1 MLWLIS
7 QLSEDASRRK
17 IFVNSAVEMLKNYSF
32 DGLDINWMHPTGEG
46 GQPEDKV
53 GCDLGTPRTTAAP
66 WTVLGVLLV
75 IAVWMIRFIYPSW
88 LFYFVSSICERQL
101 PFIQIPI
108 CLQTVNSEI
117 PEALHDPE
125 SSFERQNK
133 VNDRHTSKFESSK
146 RNSRQKFHFKQ
157 IRDWHHKSPEDKTSE
172 VDNHKA
178 RIINTKWLFFRISQG
193 FMFERSKEKKKEK
206 LFFLRCFILF

>member
-75 IAVWMIRFIYPSW
+75 IAVWMIRFIFLILAGYFILLV
-88 LFYFVSSICERQL
+88 LFVNASCLSYRFQYVYKLWILKSLKHCMILNPVSN
-101 PFIQIPI
+101 
-108 CLQTVNSEI
+108 V
-117 PEALHDPE
+117 
-125 SSFERQNK
+125 K
-133 VNDRHTSKFESSK
+133 
-146 RNSRQKFHFKQ
+146 
-157 IRDWHHKSPEDKTSE
+157 
-172 VDNHKA
+172 
-178 RIINTKWLFFRISQG
+178 TKWMTDILRNLSLRKGIQGKNFTLNRFGTGTINPQRIRPQ
-193 FMFERSKEKKKEK
+193 R
-206 LFFLRCFILF
+206 